1 MPEVAHSDNVI
12 KEIAKDR
19 KYERTDTTDVLADHV
34 AKIAGFD
41 KFVRGKLTLFFVLG
55 ALSLVGGFVWFGLK
69 LSSQLDVVAWLLLA
83 AGVFGIVKGFMWWG
97 RDIPDER
104 HELAGKLIDL
114 IARDSSPDAAVALKL
129 GLSSV
134 NSSEHRITDPKVAV
148 RSDRNYYQA
157 EWLQLRG
164 RLADKTRYL
173 LSVTEVL
180 QVKHRKSK
188 QKPKGFTITL
198 VLAYPPKRYGAA
210 KQLEQ
215 HFAGNIKLPAGVS
228 VKSMRVSERILRLTV
243 KHPPGGVMIGGEK
256 LSNKLYQTIAMML
269 LSAYQLLNAGR
280 AIEKASKG
288 SSGG

>member
-1 MPEVAHSDNVI
+1 MPEVDHSDNVI

-19 KYERTDTTDVLADHV
+19 KYERTAATDVLADDV
-34 AKIAGFD
+34 SKIAGFD
-41 KFVRGKLTLFFVLG
+41 KFVRGKLTLFFALG
-55 ALSLVGGFVWFGLK
+55 AIFLIGGFIWFGLK
-69 LSSQLDVVAWLLLA
+69 LSSQLNIVAWLLLA

-114 IARDSSPDAAVALKL
+114 ISRDGAPDTAVALKL
-129 GLSSV
+129 GLNSL
-134 NSSEHRITDPKVAV
+134 NSSEYRVTDPKVAL

-164 RLADKTRYL
+164 RFADKTRYL
-173 LSVTEVL
+173 ISVTEVL

-198 VLAYPPKRYGAA
+198 VLAYPLKRYGAV

-243 KHPPGGVMIGGEK
+243 KHPPGSIMTGGEK

-269 LSAYQLLNAGR
+269 LSSYQLLNAGR

-288 SSGG
+288 NSGG